1 MTLFYLFL
9 PIYFALIFV
18 APYLII
24 WGGLKILRISGISK
38 SKIVGYVIIYVI
50 LFFLIEELFKPLFG
64 LSIES
69 KRFISYFTDNL
80 IYLVANFLLLKYYL
94 HLSGRKLWQFFLYLI
109 VAGLILSGIISW
121 VI

>member
-24 WGGLKILRISGISK
+24 WGGLKILRISGISR
-38 SKIVGYVIIYVI
+38 SKIIGYVIIYIV
-50 LFFLIEELFKPLFG
+50 LFFLIEELFKPLVG
-64 LSIES
+64 LSTEP

-80 IYLVANFLLLKYYL
+80 IYLVANFLLLKYYF
-94 HLSGRKLWQFFLYLI
+94 HLSGKKLWQFFFYLI
-109 VAGLILSGIISW
+109 ITGLILSGIISW